1 MIGLGIFSLS
11 KSNPTLISPIL
22 MRSRWLAVFL
32 LYLLMG
38 ADLGLGLGPRFFG
51 CLFLVSVSI
60 RFWIEH
66 ARSV

>member
-1 MIGLGIFSLS
+1 
-11 KSNPTLISPIL
+11 

-38 ADLGLGLGPRFFG
+38 ADLGLGLGPRFLG

-60 RFWIEH
+60 RFWIEL
-66 ARSV
+66 ARSVFDLSNDKEALLALL